1 MKFLKPHLTFAKTI
15 DNIND
20 PSENESID
28 QTDDAQNIAVENNE
42 SQPVTQTSASQAEII
57 AARNAP
63 ISNTPPGSNTLTQ
76 KNNNKVTPVNQVL
89 EYFER
94 KSQKRSQSQM
104 DDLEHIF
111 IGYAKSVKRLSLRR
125 QTIIKMKL
133 AQIIAEQELAEIDE
147 STRVS
152 HTYTNSSTP
161 SIFSDDGN
169 YSNTYNTS
177 APNILD
183 LINNSNTEMTSSAA
197 TATLNFSNY
206 ADYSNTPNTSSTVNL
221 QPIIHNNN
229 SDETTAE
236 AVVTTRE
243 HELHGLN
250 EEAVNADGDSTAAKY
265 FKTFSA

>member
-1 MKFLKPHLTFAKTI
+1 ML
-15 DNIND
+15 
-20 PSENESID
+20 
-28 QTDDAQNIAVENNE
+28 Q
-42 SQPVTQTSASQAEII
+42 
-57 AARNAP
+57 
-63 ISNTPPGSNTLTQ
+63 
-76 KNNNKVTPVNQVL
+76 
-89 EYFER
+89 YFER
-94 KSQKRSQSQM
+94 KSQKRSQSEM

-111 IGYAKSVKRLSLRR
+111 IGYARSVKRLSLRR

-206 ADYSNTPNTSSTVNL
+206 ADYSNTPNTSSPVNL

-236 AVVTTRE
+236 AVVTTLE

-250 EEAVNADGDSTAAKY
+250 EDAVNADGDSTAAKY
-265 FKTFSA
+265 LKTLSA